1 MSFFGSSN
9 KVGIEPDDGEFD
21 ESSIVPSPVPPT
33 IEPLKIADAEDFI
46 ISASE
51 QLTKKAASLLGI
63 STSPVNPSDENALI
77 GAKLGDI
84 SQLEPDDSIFVN
96 LNDADIDE
104 KNAATRIRELL
115 VSKQQKEHLSPSS
128 VFNLIYNDKLH
139 LLLKELK
146 KNPDLIKDG
155 DAVGANP
162 VHVAYLYKK
171 YEIGRWIVSNY
182 PDESL
187 LPYSTRSTFRELPER
202 FMPYYGE
209 NILHMC
215 IIRRDHTEVRF
226 LLDFYRERLK
236 SVPSVERRL
245 RALKQNKEKFESL
258 KKFSASESF
267 VDYTQTGLTIL
278 LSAKAKGTFFAI
290 DGNFYCGETPL
301 HFAVCCGDTDM
312 FDMVFAYASSER
324 PNALF
329 GRDSHG
335 NTLLH
340 LCVMHN
346 LTDMYKHVLGHAHA
360 RIWNQVSIACVDATT
375 RSKGSTTLHLP
386 VVEPIYSTEP
396 SSPNFCPGFDSDVAF
411 DGSVPRE
418 SALHIPP
425 NGTFDEA
432 YIMQATNQKLAE
444 RMLLVLNKD
453 LHSPLTFAASLGN
466 SKMFEF
472 LVNQLKVPRWKYGPV
487 SVSLIDLNG
496 MDVPHNVNRYG
507 LGLNRGNKSYSRT
520 LPSTL
525 GESNIL
531 GKPRGMKVCGAIEW
545 LCIHY
550 STGKAGEGKSHL
562 ESFSIPF
569 IKDIIDAKWSR
580 SARYVFER
588 DAIIAFMIAFLLTLI
603 SCLINYEPRFGNDA
617 SNGSVVLAVLY
628 PVLFFFLLG
637 LVLKELPQ
645 VIRFRLDYWGWYG
658 GIRGAAVYEKLC
670 MTALMLSFYSL
681 CLLEVVKNRDYDTD
695 DANGIEILADVGIE
709 TCLAICVISAWSYLF
724 YSFMGFY
731 AT

>member
-226 LLDFYRERLK
+226 LLDFYRERLM
-236 SVPSVERRL
+236 SVPSVTL
-245 RALKQNKEKFESL
+245 RKAAIEKKAQHPTGTPTNLNSNKLRVAAGSRK
-258 KKFSASESF
+258 
-267 VDYTQTGLTIL
+267 VDYSETGLSIML
-278 LSAKAKGTFFAI
+278 FAKATGTFFAR
-290 DGNFYCGETPL
+290 DGGFYCGETPL

-312 FDMVFAYASSER
+312 FDMVLAYAASER

-329 GRDSHG
+329 ERDSYG

-346 LTDMYKHVLGHAHA
+346 LTDMYKHVLGAAHSQLSNQIMLACA
-360 RIWNQVSIACVDATT
+360 RRRRIRDQPCVQWIVS
-375 RSKGSTTLHLP
+375 P
-386 VVEPIYSTEP
+386 
-396 SSPNFCPGFDSDVAF
+396 
-411 DGSVPRE
+411 
-418 SALHIPP
+418 
-425 NGTFDEA
+425 
-432 YIMQATNQKLAE
+432 
-444 RMLLVLNKD
+444 
-453 LHSPLTFAASLGN
+453 
-466 SKMFEF
+466 
-472 LVNQLKVPRWKYGPV
+472 
-487 SVSLIDLNG
+487 
-496 MDVPHNVNRYG
+496 
-507 LGLNRGNKSYSRT
+507 
-520 LPSTL
+520 
-525 GESNIL
+525 
-531 GKPRGMKVCGAIEW
+531 
-545 LCIHY
+545 
-550 STGKAGEGKSHL
+550 
-562 ESFSIPF
+562 
-569 IKDIIDAKWSR
+569 
-580 SARYVFER
+580 
-588 DAIIAFMIAFLLTLI
+588 
-603 SCLINYEPRFGNDA
+603 
-617 SNGSVVLAVLY
+617 
-628 PVLFFFLLG
+628 
-637 LVLKELPQ
+637 
-645 VIRFRLDYWGWYG
+645 
-658 GIRGAAVYEKLC
+658 
-670 MTALMLSFYSL
+670 
-681 CLLEVVKNRDYDTD
+681 
-695 DANGIEILADVGIE
+695 
-709 TCLAICVISAWSYLF
+709 
-724 YSFMGFY
+724 
-731 AT
+731 